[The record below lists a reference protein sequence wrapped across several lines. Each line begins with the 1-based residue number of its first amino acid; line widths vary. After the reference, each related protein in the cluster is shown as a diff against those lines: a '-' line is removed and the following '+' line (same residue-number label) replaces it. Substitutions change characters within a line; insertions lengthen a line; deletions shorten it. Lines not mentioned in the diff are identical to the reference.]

1 MCSQDDLWGW
11 MTRFFGEFSGANA
24 INRVFDGDSGLVRN
38 AFWCLACLHFSLLST
53 QQQCFNVLVLFKP
66 SCLINVLSRA
76 VLLHVL
82 SKAVLHVLHCTLLHP
97 NLLRGTSIPLPE
109 RYVPLCVAFARRF
122 SLFIVGSIAA
132 YIFSGSIVGIFLS
145 KGVITSAFL
154 SHLRNDLSLPHHDGF
169 FAAPSILSLNLR
181 YARLRIFVRH
191 HTWLCP
197 LYASTRGSL
206 WIQVAPYTR
215 TTPNLSSTIPLT

>member
-1 MCSQDDLWGW
+1 MFAFLASVNTTAVLQCSSSIQTF
-11 MTRFFGEFSGANA
+11 M
-24 INRVFDGDSGLVRN
+24 FDQCSIQSSAPPCPIQSSASCPPLYIAPSKPLERN
-38 AFWCLACLHFSLLST
+38 IHS
-53 QQQCFNVLVLFKP
+53 P
-66 SCLINVLSRA
+66 SCE
-76 VLLHVL
+76 
-82 SKAVLHVLHCTLLHP
+82 
-97 NLLRGTSIPLPE
+97 GF
-109 RYVPLCVAFARRF
+109 VPLCVAFARRF